1 MQGEQEHLHYARSDG
16 TIPELDQLESGGKH
30 VADEPD
36 RNVQFRVN
44 AQLFSKFELL
54 AKADERSVAGQ
65 IRKLMAEYVRKMS
78 GRVIDPGEDDMPPV
92 KEEEK
97 K

>member
-1 MQGEQEHLHYARSDG
+1 LHYALSGG
-16 TIPELDQLESGGKH
+16 TIPELDQLESGGKN

-65 IRKLMAEYVRKMS
+65 IRKLMAEFVRNKA
-78 GRVIDPGEDDMPPV
+78 RRPVIASPNASS
-92 KEEEK
+92 
-97 K
+97 